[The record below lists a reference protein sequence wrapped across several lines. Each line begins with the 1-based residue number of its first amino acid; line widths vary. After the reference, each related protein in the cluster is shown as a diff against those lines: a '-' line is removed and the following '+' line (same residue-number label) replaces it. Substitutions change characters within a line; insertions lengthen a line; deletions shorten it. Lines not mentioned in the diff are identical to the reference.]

1 MYLTESEDTAN
12 KILVPN
18 LINFMILQQNLF
30 GLTAV
35 SAGPNTP
42 VFHRTT
48 LSTLSRF

>member
-18 LINFMILQQNLF
+18 LMILQQNLS
-30 GLTAV
+30 GLIAV

-48 LSTLSRF
+48 LSALSRF